1 MGDRRLICRCAVEL
15 SKGTTETSSALVALA
30 QAQHEAAKP
39 TAGAITSL
47 TEFIQGLLSCLP
59 GRMGLL
65 GPKVLRL
72 RLQPVSLA
80 GFDANC
86 VPAGASK
93 LQQLRL
99 ESQALMSLEAAARAS
114 PTDPSV
120 LYRLAL
126 AKVCTEG
133 LQPLMPVRRLLCCN
147 GLLAHLGI
155 ECRHVLCA
163 FVILAEKWLSKPPKA
178 LYILSG

>member
-1 MGDRRLICRCAVEL
+1 M
-15 SKGTTETSSALVALA
+15 
-30 QAQHEAAKP
+30 
-39 TAGAITSL
+39 
-47 TEFIQGLLSCLP
+47 
-59 GRMGLL
+59 
-65 GPKVLRL
+65 
-72 RLQPVSLA
+72 LQPVSLA

-99 ESQALMSLEAAARAS
+99 ESQAVTSLEAAARAC

-133 LQPLMPVRRLLCCN
+133 LQPLMPIGKLLQRPVSTPVYQMQACFVRSPHLCLLQ
-147 GLLAHLGI
+147 I
-155 ECRHVLCA
+155 
-163 FVILAEKWLSKPPKA
+163 WLSLQRRCTSCPAGQSLHKASRHQQDCSSLPTLGFQAGSQQLPQAHETCRLGLKLSQEGQHGRQGTDAAVTGNPPC
-178 LYILSG
+178 YR